1 MYFIHSLNSY
11 TVFTVIPSPATE
23 SFCTTNLL
31 DYSSI
36 QLCNRQNPQTLICES
51 DLFCNPKP
59 LSKLT
64 EQSVSHFMFYPSAG
78 DHRGIVVW
86 PDSTFQRW
94 RHSNILASFATF
106 LFLLFSASLT
116 FLHAPHLSLTTLFL
130 QHVGVLFEFSRGTV
144 TTLCSVKN
152 DSLDC
157 NTSRGDA
164 RQETPFFSIDLCC
177 HFEQTLYC
185 RNCKIL
191 FPQYRILLCPLNN
204 HSSWC

>member
-1 MYFIHSLNSY
+1 METFKHSC
-11 TVFTVIPSPATE
+11 F
-23 SFCTTNLL
+23 F
-31 DYSSI
+31 
-36 QLCNRQNPQTLICES
+36 R
-51 DLFCNPKP
+51 
-59 LSKLT
+59 
-64 EQSVSHFMFYPSAG
+64 HFS
-78 DHRGIVVW
+78 
-86 PDSTFQRW
+86 
-94 RHSNILASFATF
+94 
-106 LFLLFSASLT
+106 FLLFSASLT

-130 QHVGVLFEFSRGTV
+130 QHVGVLFEFSLGTV

-204 HSSWC
+204 HSSWCWPAFRDLTPHVLLGPWSSRLVWFPNSHWCGIVAQPTTNYFSSSRSFISFSTVEPSHFKTLS